1 MKTVFNSNSQAGS
14 QNYTEPRHI
23 GGIISGILRS
33 NSPFGKAYRK
43 HLAVIKKGGSVAYV
57 YSNL

>member
-23 GGIISGILRS
+23 GGIISNLLRS
-33 NSPFGKAYRK
+33 SSPFAQAYRK
-43 HLAVIKKGGSVAYV
+43 HLADIKKGGSVCV
-57 YSNL
+57 Q

>member
-1 MKTVFNSNSQAGS
+1 MKFNISFTDQSKSQIK
-14 QNYTEPRHI
+14 HI

-43 HLAVIKKGGSVAYV
+43 HLAAIKEGGSVCV
-57 YSNL
+57 Q

>member
-23 GGIISGILRS
+23 GSVISDTIRS
-33 NSPFGKAYRK
+33 NSPLGRAYRK
-43 HLAVIKKGGSVAYV
+43 HLADIKKGGSVCV
-57 YSNL
+57 Q